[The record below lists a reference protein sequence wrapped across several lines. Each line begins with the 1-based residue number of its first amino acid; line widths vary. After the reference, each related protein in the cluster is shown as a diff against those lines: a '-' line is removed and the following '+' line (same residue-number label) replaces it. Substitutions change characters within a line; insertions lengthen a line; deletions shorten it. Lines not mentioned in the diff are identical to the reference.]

1 MALIIAEGIRRREFG
16 GDIPAED
23 IDVLLRSA
31 RIALSTP
38 IKGEG
43 LPKGTRLLKAYAT
56 SARGPRRIVYLLAV
70 AVAKEDLFLLFYRGK
85 TDEIGKNISLANP
98 AFRRQLN
105 RHLDILINDI
115 VAGRTHVIETA

>member
-1 MALIIAEGIRRREFG
+1 MALIIAESIRRKEFG

-23 IDVLLRSA
+23 IEVLLRSA
-31 RIALSTP
+31 RVALSTP

-70 AVAKEDLFLLFYRGK
+70 AKEDLFLLFYRGK

-98 AFRRQLN
+98 AFRKQLN
-105 RHLDILINDI
+105 RHLDLLINDI
-115 VAGRTHVIETA
+115 GAGRTHVIETA